1 MTATLPP
8 EALTRCRDEV
18 LPALRATVARLDPL
32 SRAATSYH
40 LGWTEADGAPRTGGA
55 GKSVRAALT
64 LLSAEL
70 AGAPA
75 AAGLPGAVAVE
86 LVHNFS
92 LLQDDVMDGD
102 TERRHRPT
110 VWLLWG
116 KSNAVLVG
124 DALLALAAEVLLESG
139 APTAPAATVELLAAT
154 RELVRGQL
162 ADLAFESRTE
172 VGLDECLDM
181 ADGKTAAL
189 LAASTAVGALL
200 GGAPPPVVD
209 ALRGYGRCL
218 GMAFQLVDD
227 LLGIWGDPAVTG
239 KPVLA
244 DLRARKKSLPV
255 TYVLSQ
261 NGPTGRALTDWY
273 AAPPSPDGDPI
284 DQLERAAELVEA
296 GGGRAWATAEA
307 ERHLAHGEEL
317 LAGVRLPAAPL
328 TELLEL
334 GRFITRR
341 ES

>member
-40 LGWTEADGAPRTGGA
+40 LGWTEADGAPRPGGA

-124 DALLALAAEVLLESG
+124 DALLALAVEVLLESG
-139 APTAPAATVELLAAT
+139 APTAPTATAELMAAT

-162 ADLAFESRTE
+162 ADLAFESRSE

-189 LAASTAVGALL
+189 LAASTAIGATL

-209 ALRGYGRCL
+209 ALRRYGRCL

-261 NGPTGRALTDWY
+261 DGPTGRALADWY

-284 DQLERAAELVEA
+284 AQLERAAELVEA

-307 ERHLAHGEEL
+307 ERHLAGGEEL
-317 LAGVRLPAAPL
+317 LEGVRLPAAPL

-334 GRFITRR
+334 GRFLTRR